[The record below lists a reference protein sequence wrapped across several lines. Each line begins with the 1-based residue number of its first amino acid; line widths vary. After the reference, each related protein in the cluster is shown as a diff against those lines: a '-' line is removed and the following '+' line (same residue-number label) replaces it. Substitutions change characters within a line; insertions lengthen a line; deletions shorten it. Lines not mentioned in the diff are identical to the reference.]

1 MSSTFQEKRSGNAQM
16 DAASDQIRERVTA
29 LEELTA
35 HQSRTIDELSAELAG
50 QWKTVDQMQKK
61 LERLMERFSAIEEAS
76 LEAPAITRPPH
87 Y

>member
-1 MSSTFQEKRSGNAQM
+1 ME
-16 DAASDQIRERVTA
+16 DATDAMPARLNE
-29 LEELTA
+29 LEELAA
-35 HQSRTIDELSAELAG
+35 HQARNIDELSAEIAS
-50 QWKTVDQMQKK
+50 QWKVIDKMQKT

>member
-1 MSSTFQEKRSGNAQM
+1 ME
-16 DAASDQIRERVTA
+16 DATDAMPARLNE
-29 LEELTA
+29 LEELAA
-35 HQSRTIDELSAELAG
+35 HQARTIDELSAEIAS
-50 QWKTVDQMQKK
+50 QWKAIDKMQKT